1 MAAAKPDK
9 SGEAAPA
16 PGVAL
21 LPLAIAIALTVL
33 LTIYP
38 PILTTPAGQADQAG
52 RPLALWAMS
61 AGFFRGGGFLPRTRL
76 LRIVFSTAA
85 CLVCLAASAA
95 MIANHRIVP

>member
-1 MAAAKPDK
+1 MVTVKPDK

-38 PILTTPAGQADQAG
+38 PILTTPAGQADHA
-52 RPLALWAMS
+52 AATLWAS
-61 AGFFRGGGFLPRTRL
+61 
-76 LRIVFSTAA
+76 
-85 CLVCLAASAA
+85 
-95 MIANHRIVP
+95 